1 MTADKQK
8 RNKKYYESN
17 AEELNK
23 KRRERTRN
31 INEIMSK
38 LTKLK
43 IANVSELDNFISEI
57 KNRNTTIAQTTPQT
71 TTTQNDLSLNDSLQN
86 QFPNQNQ
93 VMIKE
98 INVNDHMVNLTKKYI
113 ERQNEFRDLNVQAKA
128 RESKALCFHGRSGT
142 GKTML
147 GKAYAEKN
155 NFPCQV
161 FTCSEDIRKHDL
173 LGSPIM
179 EKGSSLFMPSSILQA
194 IDIANNHESKTCVL
208 ILDEV
213 NTLESGVMKNLNENM
228 NWNEGIYVP
237 LVGKKWKLNNDSKI
251 IVIGTMNPN
260 YTATNELNRELESRF
275 NFKKWSD
282 WTESELRRL
291 FKTLKLGSVY
301 TDCLINLNN
310 QINSSFLNDEL
321 TIDQDSREMV
331 KTIEAFNGYQEEG
344 LNKVEA
350 MKEALEITVISKYEK
365 LDDPQE
371 ARLIRSFVESIF
383 PDEEEQDE
391 DNDSDPNPNADPQDP
406 QGDL

>member
-1 MTADKQK
+1 MTDKAQ

-17 AEELNK
+17 ATELNA
-23 KRRERTRN
+23 KRREDTKRK
-31 INEIMSK
+31 NEVFAK
-38 LTKLK
+38 LEKMK
-43 IANVSELDNFISEI
+43 ISNVSELDIFISEI
-57 KNRNTTIAQTTPQT
+57 KNRNNSTAQP
-71 TTTQNDLSLNDSLQN
+71 TTQQTDPDSINESLAN

-98 INVNDHMVNLTKKYI
+98 INVNDHQVNLSKKYI

-128 RESKALCFHGRSGT
+128 EESKALCFYGRSGT

-147 GKAYAEKN
+147 GKAYSEKY

-194 IDIANNHESKTCVL
+194 IDIANKHETKTCVL

-228 NWNEGIYVP
+228 NWLEGIYVP

-310 QINSSFLNDEL
+310 QINTAFLNDEIS
-321 TIDQDSREMV
+321 IDQDSREMV
-331 KTIEAFNGYQEEG
+331 KTVEAFRNYQDEN
-344 LNKVEA
+344 LTPVEA
-350 MKEALEITVISKYEK
+350 MKEALEITVISKYGK
-365 LDDPQE
+365 LDDPTE
-371 ARLIRSFVESIF
+371 EKLIRSFVDSIF
-383 PDEEEQDE
+383 PDEEETD
-391 DNDSDPNPNADPQDP
+391 DTDPNTPT

>member
-1 MTADKQK
+1 MTDKAQ

-17 AEELNK
+17 ATELNA
-23 KRRERTRN
+23 KRREDTKRK
-31 INEIMSK
+31 NEVFAK
-38 LTKLK
+38 LEKMK
-43 IANVSELDNFISEI
+43 ISNVSELDIFISEI
-57 KNRNTTIAQTTPQT
+57 KNRNNSTAQP
-71 TTTQNDLSLNDSLQN
+71 TTQQTDPDSINESLAN

-98 INVNDHMVNLTKKYI
+98 INVNDHQVNLSKKYI

-128 RESKALCFHGRSGT
+128 EESKALCFYGRSGT

-147 GKAYAEKN
+147 GKAYAEKY

-194 IDIANNHESKTCVL
+194 IDIANKHETKTCVL

-228 NWNEGIYVP
+228 NWLEGIYVP

-310 QINSSFLNDEL
+310 QINTAFLNDEIS
-321 TIDQDSREMV
+321 IDQDSREMV
-331 KTIEAFNGYQEEG
+331 KTVEAFRNYQDEN
-344 LNKVEA
+344 LTPVEA
-350 MKEALEITVISKYEK
+350 MKEALEITVISKYGK
-365 LDDPQE
+365 LDDPTE
-371 ARLIRSFVESIF
+371 EKLIRSFVDSIF
-383 PDEEEQDE
+383 PDEEETD
-391 DNDSDPNPNADPQDP
+391 DTDPNTPT

>member
-1 MTADKQK
+1 MTDKAQ

-17 AEELNK
+17 ATELNA
-23 KRRERTRN
+23 KRREDTKRK
-31 INEIMSK
+31 NEVFAK
-38 LTKLK
+38 LEKMK
-43 IANVSELDNFISEI
+43 ISNVSELDIFISEI
-57 KNRNTTIAQTTPQT
+57 KNRNNSTAQP
-71 TTTQNDLSLNDSLQN
+71 TTQQTDPDSINESLAN

-98 INVNDHMVNLTKKYI
+98 INVNDHQVNLSKKYI

-128 RESKALCFHGRSGT
+128 EESKALCFYGRSGT

-147 GKAYAEKN
+147 GKAYAEKY

-194 IDIANNHESKTCVL
+194 IDIANKHETKTCVL

-228 NWNEGIYVP
+228 NWLEGIYVP

-310 QINSSFLNDEL
+310 QINTAFLNDEIS
-321 TIDQDSREMV
+321 IDQDSREMV
-331 KTIEAFNGYQEEG
+331 KTVEAFRNYQDEN
-344 LNKVEA
+344 LTPVEA
-350 MKEALEITVISKYEK
+350 MKEALEITVISKYGK
-365 LDDPQE
+365 LDDPTE
-371 ARLIRSFVESIF
+371 EKLIRSFVDSIF
-383 PDEEEQDE
+383 PDEEETD
-391 DNDSDPNPNADPQDP
+391 DTDPNTT